1 MKTRGA
7 QSSVATMQSCT
18 AADQHEHGSVASCW
32 NKLALRRWQRV
43 LWHHAVFSD
52 WIRIIIPSHGL
63 LWWFN
68 CIYKS
73 NSGGHEGTQTSRLSS
88 NFVFLIFCLKRHTSI
103 WLLHCQLFSSSE
115 VHEGEQKG
123 NWAGDPGPFEFI
135 PSVKNNMLQ
144 PWRCWRLM
152 WCRYFLLCPI
162 FVFSN

>member
-1 MKTRGA
+1 
-7 QSSVATMQSCT
+7 MQSCT

-32 NKLALRRWQRV
+32 NKLALRRWQCV

-52 WIRIIIPSHGL
+52 WIRISIPSHGL

-73 NSGGHEGTQTSRLSS
+73 DRGGHEGMQTSWLSS
-88 NFVFLIFCLKRHTSI
+88 NFVFLIFCLKRYTSI
-103 WLLHCQLFSSSE
+103 WLLHCQQFSSSE
-115 VHEGEQKG
+115 VHVSALLLWRWPEGQLKG
-123 NWAGDPGPFEFI
+123 GAGDPGRFEFI
-135 PSVKNNMLQ
+135 PSVQNNTLQ

-152 WCRYFLLCPI
+152 WGRYFLLCPI